1 MTILENNR
9 NIYMDAVK
17 AFAIFLVVMGHAVQY
32 ISGTDFWNNPIYQII
47 YSVHM
52 PLFFVISGFFFV
64 GQQNKSFKEFLSR
77 KVMTL
82 LLPCVVWASLSG
94 LLTLI
99 HNGGIFAFINKI
111 LSPLNWPFWF
121 LKGLFS
127 VQLIA
132 WISLVIARKIAPKHY
147 VWVAAL
153 LSLCVFFIPYTEVA
167 RVMLPIFWAGWFLR
181 MHYEWIL
188 DHKGIISIVASII
201 FIVLLFFWGN
211 EGMRFYSATPLNLYG
226 YLLGTPYP
234 WEDWLWLIY
243 RVLIGCTGSLAI
255 IALFHLPQYIP
266 SWIQQVGTSTQ
277 AIYILQACLL
287 EHFIG
292 GFIAQKTAWLVP
304 IQQLPPLCLFCVALP
319 MIAISLVGLCVLLY
333 RPIRRVPILS
343 SLLFGTAPS
352 CRK

>member
-1 MTILENNR
+1 
-9 NIYMDAVK
+9 MDAVK

-255 IALFHLPQYIP
+255 IPC
-266 SWIQQVGTSTQ
+266 G
-277 AIYILQACLL
+277 
-287 EHFIG
+287 
-292 GFIAQKTAWLVP
+292 
-304 IQQLPPLCLFCVALP
+304 
-319 MIAISLVGLCVLLY
+319 
-333 RPIRRVPILS
+333 RPARP
-343 SLLFGTAPS
+343 
-352 CRK
+352 

>member
-188 DHKGIISIVASII
+188 DHKGIISIA
-201 FIVLLFFWGN
+201 
-211 EGMRFYSATPLNLYG
+211 LNLYG
-226 YLLGTPYP
+226 YLLETSYP
-234 WEDWLWLIY
+234 CTDWLWLIY
-243 RVLIGCTGSLAI
+243 RVAIGCTGSLAI

-277 AIYILQACLL
+277 AVYILQACLL

-304 IQQLPPLCLFCVALP
+304 IQQLPPLCLFCVVLP

>member
-1 MTILENNR
+1 MLLR
-9 NIYMDAVK
+9 HSLFSLWLWGMQYNISAER
-17 AFAIFLVVMGHAVQY
+17 
-32 ISGTDFWNNPIYQII
+32 ISGTI
-47 YSVHM
+47 
-52 PLFFVISGFFFV
+52 LFTRLFIACIC
-64 GQQNKSFKEFLSR
+64 R
-77 KVMTL
+77 
-82 LLPCVVWASLSG
+82 CSL
-94 LLTLI
+94 
-99 HNGGIFAFINKI
+99 
-111 LSPLNWPFWF
+111 
-121 LKGLFS
+121 
-127 VQLIA
+127 
-132 WISLVIARKIAPKHY
+132 
-147 VWVAAL
+147 
-153 LSLCVFFIPYTEVA
+153 
-167 RVMLPIFWAGWFLR
+167 
-181 MHYEWIL
+181 
-188 DHKGIISIVASII
+188 
-201 FIVLLFFWGN
+201 WGN

-319 MIAISLVGLCVLLY
+319 MIAISLVGLCVLVY
-333 RPIRRVPILS
+333 RPMRRVPILY
-343 SLLFGTAPS
+343 SLLFGTVPS